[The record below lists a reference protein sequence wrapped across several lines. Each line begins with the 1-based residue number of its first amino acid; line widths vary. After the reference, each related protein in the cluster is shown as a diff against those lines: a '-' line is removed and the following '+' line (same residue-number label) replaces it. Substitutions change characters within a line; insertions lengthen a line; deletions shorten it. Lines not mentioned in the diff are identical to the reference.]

1 MNEYRW
7 VKITI
12 IKNGEAVFYEMV
24 RRVDDSPDNDEE
36 MRELCMEVARRE
48 GIGQT
53 TYYSYKW
60 EYVDI
65 PPESFLI
72 EAIRR
77 QKNRINSAKE
87 HLNILTE
94 FLTESVSQ
102 KLDRVD

>member
-12 IKNGEAVFYEMV
+12 IKNGEYVFYEMV

-53 TYYSYKW
+53 THYSYKW

-102 KLDRVD
+102 KLGEVD